1 MNSAKV
7 ERRCYLYSKWRTF
20 IDWKVHYKQFFYGV
34 IGASRRFWQLL
45 DQIFVYKT
53 KAQD

>member
-34 IGASRRFWQLL
+34 YRSIASFLAAAGSDFR
-45 DQIFVYKT
+45 V
-53 KAQD
+53 